1 MLLAPYLAVSFLGCT
16 PKTFPCLVLLFA
28 LGCGPS
34 KEEIAARSEK
44 LRQQQAEWDREQKVR
59 LLESQIRFIR
69 FRQGEAAAA
78 RYRQCHTTPP
88 TTQQDQLE
96 CKRLDEQVARYDAP
110 MFRQ

>member
-1 MLLAPYLAVSFLGCT
+1 MKTLL
-16 PKTFPCLVLLFA
+16 CLVLLFVA
-28 LGCGPS
+28 IDCGPS
-34 KEEIAARSEK
+34 KEEIDAKWEK
-44 LRQQQAEWDREQKVR
+44 VRQQQQAEWDREQKAR

-110 MFRQ
+110 IFRQ

>member
-1 MLLAPYLAVSFLGCT
+1 M
-16 PKTFPCLVLLFA
+16 KTLPCLVLLFA

-44 LRQQQAEWDREQKVR
+44 LRQQQQAEWDRTQKAR

-69 FRQGEAAAA
+69 FRQGEPAAA
-78 RYRQCHTTPP
+78 RYRQCHTSPP
-88 TTQQDQLE
+88 ITKQDQLE

-110 MFRQ
+110 IFRQ